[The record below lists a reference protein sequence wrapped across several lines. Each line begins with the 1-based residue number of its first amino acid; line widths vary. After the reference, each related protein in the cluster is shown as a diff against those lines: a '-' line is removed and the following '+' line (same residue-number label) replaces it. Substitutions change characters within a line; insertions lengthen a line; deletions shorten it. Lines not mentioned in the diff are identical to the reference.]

1 MKGGVPGDFFRRVF
15 LDTSEETV
23 SPEASAAEQLSS
35 ELKKVAEDNSVKEA
49 PRSTYTPLD
58 SELVKVAKLTIFF
71 DTLSFLCKE

>member
-15 LDTSEETV
+15 LDKSENEV
-23 SPEASAAEQLSS
+23 SPEASAIDQLSS
-35 ELKKVAEDNSVKEA
+35 GIKKVADATTTTDVPS
-49 PRSTYTPLD
+49 SSYTPLD